1 MTSKRKERII
11 ELQTWNESDHP
22 RDNDGKFTEKGAG
35 ASSAADEP
43 IDPRKI
49 VYRQNTPYWQIL
61 EDDRKREEEA
71 ERRKNAARLPLDFF
85 SKENRKKLTRED
97 IPSEVYGFA
106 NDKLMTAHHRRH
118 AREMGYKDPKQYEKG
133 AIEFWRHGA
142 GVIYASSLRNR
153 IYKYDVKKGIFLS
166 IGVDGNIRTFMIYSK
181 RDFERKVVQEH
192 LCIL

>member
-1 MTSKRKERII
+1 M
-11 ELQTWNESDHP
+11 QTWNESDHP

-106 NDKLMTAHHRRH
+106 NDRLTTAHHQDH